1 MQEIADKA
9 NAIYKENQSTKRMLL
24 EQIQMFDVLMK
35 DRHGMEIAYR
45 RMHHISD
52 LIKEIE
58 AFTRTKY
65 NSRLKE
71 VLIEIPI
78 LLDTGIV
85 VIFIV

>member
-1 MQEIADKA
+1 MQEVADSA

-24 EQIQMFDVLMK
+24 EQIQMFDVLLK

-58 AFTRTKY
+58 AFTKTKY
-65 NSRLKE
+65 NK
-71 VLIEIPI
+71 
-78 LLDTGIV
+78 
-85 VIFIV
+85 